1 MGRPPFLVSVMI
13 LGMVI
18 LCAGNT
24 AGQPGRVVVIENAD
38 SLIGTIIDGQQ
49 AKILAGNVRMRQEQT
64 RLRCDRAVQFM
75 ESGKVVLTGNLVVE
89 EDSLT
94 LRAPRG
100 IFHRD
105 GRRTEAFDGVA
116 LDDGTVHLTAQY
128 GEYLLDARRA
138 FFRRN
143 VVVRDSASRLTADSL
158 TYYREERR
166 SVAMGRVLLYLTGDN
181 VTITGRRMVN
191 YADSQFTVVT
201 GEPRLVQVDTS
212 SEGRTDTLVVR
223 SRIMESYREPVRRLV
238 AIDTVRIVRADLA
251 ARAGRANFFTD
262 ADSILLRQSPIIWYA
277 ETQVTGDSID
287 VFLLNR
293 SLREVSVLGD
303 AFALSRSDSLFADRY
318 DQLSGS
324 RMRMYFENKAL
335 KQIDVDVQASS
346 LYHLYEASEANGL
359 NKTSGDRIVMTFVGG
374 KIDAIRI
381 FGGVEGQYFPEN
393 IISGHE
399 AEFALPGFLVRA
411 DRPRLSTEWTAPGTE
426 LTSVPAR

>member
-1 MGRPPFLVSVMI
+1 MM

-24 AGQPGRVVVIENAD
+24 SGQPGRVVVIENAD
-38 SLIGTIIDGQQ
+38 SLIGTIIDGEQ
-49 AKILAGNVRMRQEQT
+49 AKILAGNVRMRQEET
-64 RLRCDRAVQFM
+64 RLSCDRAVQFT

-105 GRRTEAFDGVA
+105 TRRTEAFGGVA
-116 LDDGTVHLTAQY
+116 LDDGSVHLTAEY

-143 VVVRDSASRLTADSL
+143 VVVRDTSSRLNADSL
-158 TYYREERR
+158 IYERDERR

-201 GEPRLVQVDTS
+201 GEPGLVQVDTS
-212 SEGRTDTLVVR
+212 SEGRIDTLVVR

-238 AIDTVRIVRADLA
+238 AIDTVRIVRAELA

-262 ADSILLRQSPIIWYA
+262 ADSILLRQSPVIWYG
-277 ETQVTGDSID
+277 ETQVAGDSID
-287 VFLLNR
+287 VFLFNR
-293 SLREVSVLGD
+293 SLREVDVLGD
-303 AFALSRSDSLFADRY
+303 AFALSRSDSLHADRY
-318 DQLSGS
+318 DQLSGN
-324 RMRMYFENKAL
+324 RMRLYFENKAL
-335 KQIDVDVQASS
+335 QHIEVDVQASS
-346 LYHLYEASEANGL
+346 LYHLYEAAEANGL
-359 NKTSGDRIVMTFVGG
+359 NKTSGDRIVMTFVRG

-393 IISGHE
+393 LVGGHE
-399 AEFALPGFLVRA
+399 AEFALPGFLVRP
-411 DRPRLSTEWTAPGTE
+411 DRPWLSTEWAVPGTE
-426 LTSVPAR
+426 LTRVPAR